1 MRNNTLDSTDIRW
14 EILKSMLDDFPQLH
28 DRMEQYLRGKR
39 DSTQISPTDRTGP
52 NVKELFQKAVDEY
65 RQERLRK

>member
-1 MRNNTLDSTDIRW
+1 
-14 EILKSMLDDFPQLH
+14 MLDDFPQLH
-28 DRMEQYLRGKR
+28 DRAEQYLRGKK

-52 NVKELFQKAVDEY
+52 KVKEVLQKAVDEY